1 MNIRC
6 EEQSVLHNKQHPNTS
21 AHLPRPSVKRIE
33 RERNIVN
40 KITQNE
46 ERNINGG
53 GMILYQPPAYI
64 DIRPVTFA
72 ILKQIVTKRKWILPI
87 IPIIF

>member
-1 MNIRC
+1 MKNIRTT
-6 EEQSVLHNKQHPNTS
+6 ET
-21 AHLPRPSVKRIE
+21 
-33 RERNIVN
+33 
-40 KITQNE
+40 
-46 ERNINGG
+46 RNINGG